1 MKTRTNDELN
11 RIIAEWHVGELYV
24 IVKHGLYYRENAC
37 GYTGDLRDAW
47 KVTLDAAK
55 DHEYNPKG
63 CVDPVTIKRAPALDY
78 CQDLNAI
85 HEAWLKLTFEQKM
98 VWAEKVYHMVIDQ
111 ETKMRWFEVLT
122 LVSNISARQRAEA
135 LVKVIEQEKQKK

>member
-1 MKTRTNDELN
+1 MKTRPDSELN

-63 CVDPVTIKRAPALDY
+63 CVDPVTIKRAPALDF

-85 HEAWLKLTFEQKM
+85 HEAEGNLTNQFTLL
-98 VWAEKVYHMVIDQ
+98 Q
-111 ETKMRWFEVLT
+111 EAYWRALSYVQPHPIYAT
-122 LVSNISARQRAEA
+122 ARQRAEA
-135 LVKVIEQEKQKK
+135 LVKVIEQEKQKE